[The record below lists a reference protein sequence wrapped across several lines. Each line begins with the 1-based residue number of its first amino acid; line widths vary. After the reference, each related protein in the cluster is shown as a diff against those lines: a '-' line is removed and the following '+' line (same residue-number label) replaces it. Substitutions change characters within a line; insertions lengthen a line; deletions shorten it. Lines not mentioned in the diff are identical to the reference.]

1 MENISFLSCI
11 FIKNPFLDLNVML
24 NEFLRLNMFIFYF
37 NFVEYKIAFL
47 RPLTNETPKML
58 R

>member
-37 NFVEYKIAFL
+37 NFVEYKIAIL